1 MSDPIKHTVLLVDDE
16 QGIIKSL
23 QRLFKSLDA
32 NIFTASS
39 GQEAL
44 VLLENAPVSLI
55 ISDQRMPG
63 MTGVELLAKSRQIRP
78 DAIRILLTGYADI
91 ESTMQAI
98 NSGAIKYYIAK
109 PWEDDL
115 LISRVKESLELYDM
129 MTDNKKLNEITHR
142 QNEDLRKFNR
152 TLEERV
158 EKQTTEI
165 KSQHEELLRSFMET
179 IKAFSTIL
187 EMRLKDVG
195 SHSQRV
201 AALIKKLLKTMDLNK
216 KKYQDVVVAA
226 FLHDIGKV
234 SYPDALLKKADGT
247 YTRGEMEIVTKHP
260 ILGQSC
266 VIGINGFEEIALI
279 IRHHHENFDGS
290 GYPDFLRGKAIP
302 PGARLIRIANAF
314 DHHAF
319 SRGYPDKKML
329 NDAAAHLVRQSGVL
343 FDPELVKR
351 FIDLDIARQ
360 YYHQELAETIVLKT
374 INLENGMVV
383 AENIYS
389 NSGMFV
395 LPKGARLS
403 PEMIARLIK
412 IDKFDQIS
420 RGITV
425 YKMNKTEKE
434 AYEQVQS
441 SVG

>member
-1 MSDPIKHTVLLVDDE
+1 MSDPIKHTMLLVDDE
-16 QGIIKSL
+16 PGITRSL
-23 QRLFKSLDA
+23 QRLFKSIDA

-44 VLLENAPVSLI
+44 ILLENTPVSLI

-91 ESTMQAI
+91 ESTMLAI

-115 LISRVKESLELYDM
+115 LVSRVMESLELFDM
-129 MTDNKKLNEITHR
+129 TTDNKKLNEITHR
-142 QNEDLRKFNR
+142 QNEELRKFNR

-158 EKQTTEI
+158 EKQTSEI
-165 KSQHEELLRSFMET
+165 KSQHEELSRSFMET

-187 EMRLKDVG
+187 EIRLKDVG

-201 AALIKKLLKTMDLNK
+201 AALIKKLLKTMNLEK
-216 KKYQDVVVAA
+216 KEYQDIVVAA

-247 YTRGEMEIVTKHP
+247 YTRSEMEIVTKHP

-279 IRHHHENFDGS
+279 IRHHHENFDGG

-319 SRGYPDKKML
+319 SKGYPDKKML
-329 NDAAAHLVRQSGVL
+329 NDAAAHLVRESGVL
-343 FDPELVKR
+343 FDPEYVKQ

-360 YYHQELAETIVLKT
+360 YYHHELAETIVLKT
-374 INLENGMVV
+374 ADLENGMVL

-403 PEMIARLIK
+403 SDMIARLIK
-412 IDKFDQIS
+412 IDKFDHIS

-434 AYEQVQS
+434 AYEPVQNS
-441 SVG
+441 IG

>member
-216 KKYQDVVVAA
+216 KEYQDVVVAA

-319 SRGYPDKKML
+319 SRGYPDKKIL

>member
-16 QGIIKSL
+16 PGIIRSI

-32 NIFTASS
+32 NIITASC

-44 VLLENAPVSLI
+44 TLLENASVSLI

-63 MTGVELLAKSRQIRP
+63 MTGVELLAKSREIHP
-78 DAIRILLTGYADI
+78 NAIRILLTGYADI

-98 NSGAIKYYIAK
+98 NSGAIRYYITK

-115 LISRVKESLELYDM
+115 LLSRIKESLELYDM

-142 QNEDLRKFNR
+142 QNEELRKLNR

-158 EKQTTEI
+158 ENQTGEI

-201 AALIKKLLKTMDLNK
+201 AALIKKLLQTMNLNK
-216 KKYQDVVVAA
+216 KEYQDIVVAA

-234 SYPDALLKKADGT
+234 SYPDGLLKKTDGT
-247 YTRGEMEIVTKHP
+247 YTRSEMEIVTKHP

-302 PGARLIRIANAF
+302 PGARLIRIANVF

-329 NDAAAHLVRQSGVL
+329 NDAAAHLVRESGTL
-343 FDPELVKR
+343 FDPEFVKR

-360 YYHQELAETIVLKT
+360 YYHRELAETIVVKST
-374 INLENGMVV
+374 DLESGMVV

-425 YKMNKTEKE
+425 YKMDKSERE
-434 AYEQVQS
+434 AYESVQN